1 MQTLFQT
8 LHDRHWAA
16 KCWPENLERRSCNRR
31 PRESKGIKFEQQYVS
46 GPFGSGIFF
55 FFTDYFLAII
65 CVHILHKGLSCH
77 GHFHIDQPTGFLD
90 SRLGEFF
97 LAASMVKAWR
107 RQGEIYRNIIKTF
120 IFLRQQKTVVNFNLH
135 HLRARNLR
143 CLRMPCSNISS
154 LHHYVRCRLHD
165 QEPSGHRC
173 LLLLFCL
180 LPIHRRPSLHAFL
193 PPTQEQ
199 RRTHHSHAL
208 KLKLK

>member
-1 MQTLFQT
+1 MIGIGLQNVDLKIWNEDFATG
-8 LHDRHWAA
+8 A
-16 KCWPENLERRSCNRR
+16 PEN
-31 PRESKGIKFEQQYVS
+31 PKESNLNSSTCLDHLVVEY
-46 GPFGSGIFF
+46 F

-90 SRLGEFF
+90 SRLGECF